1 MKQYSESA
9 VLSANQF
16 DYHDNVLPWVV
27 LDLFQ
32 TVAGHHAEQL
42 GVGFQ
47 TMLSKNL
54 LWVIT
59 QIKYQVLT
67 APKPA
72 QALTLTTWPLP
83 PSRLGFDREYLIC
96 DEAGNV
102 LIKGTSKWMQIDA
115 VERKLVPSTNVY
127 PLTEYCTDKNFEE
140 KIRRIRDFETTGKV
154 SRIIPDEST
163 IDLNNH
169 VNNAAYALF
178 AQMALEDFGGMIDTF
193 QIDFLHEVLLGQPL
207 DVGYA
212 ASEKS
217 ILVKGTGEDGERKF
231 TCGIELRR
239 L

>member
-9 VLSANQF
+9 VLTANQF
-16 DYHDNVLPWVV
+16 DHHGNVLPWAV

-42 GVGFQ
+42 GVGFE
-47 TMLSKNL
+47 TMLKKNL
-54 LWVIT
+54 LWIIT
-59 QIKYQVLT
+59 QIKYQVLN

-72 QALTLTTWPLP
+72 QNLTLITWPLP
-83 PSRLGFDREYLIC
+83 PTRLGFDREYLIC

-115 VERKLVPSTNVY
+115 AERKLVPAANVY

-140 KIRRIRDFETTGKV
+140 KIRRIRDFEAASEV
-154 SRIIPDEST
+154 CRILPDAST

-178 AQMALEDFGGMIDTF
+178 AQMALGDFGGMINTF
-193 QIDFLHEVLLGQPL
+193 QIDFLHEVLPGQPL
-207 DVGYA
+207 NVSYA
-212 ASEKS
+212 VSDAVT
-217 ILVKGTGEDGERKF
+217 LVKGIGEDGERKF
-231 TCGIELRR
+231 SCGIKLK
-239 L
+239 